1 MEKQTKSII
10 TRRDIHERLNKRFR
24 ASLPG
29 LIMICVVLSLMN
41 LFFFAK
47 YWLVYILPILCD
59 VLILAIVA
67 VLIDGFRRLG
77 RTESNDFAIVEDEL
91 LDMREELERSGPHR
105 RRLRLKYMLYFR
117 EFGKYEV
124 DMEWD
129 GSVWEYSSVGDPFYL
144 VVGRNADIWFVY
156 SQKIYEVRDRT

>member
-41 LFFFAK
+41 LFFFAE
-47 YWLVYILPILCD
+47 YWFVYILPILCD
-59 VLILAIVA
+59 VLILAIVT
-67 VLIDGFRRLG
+67 VLIDGVRRLR

-91 LDMREELERSGPHR
+91 IDMREELERSGAHR
-105 RRLRLKYMLYFR
+105 RRCRLKYILYFS

-124 DMEWD
+124 DMDWD
-129 GSVWEYSSVGDPFYL
+129 GSVWEYSSVGDRFYL
-144 VVGRNADIWFVY
+144 VLASNGVIRFVY
-156 SQKIYEVRDRT
+156 SQKIYEVRDHV

>member
-10 TRRDIHERLNKRFR
+10 TRRDIHERRNKRFR

-41 LFFFAK
+41 LFFFAE
-47 YWLVYILPILCD
+47 YWLVYILPVLCD

-67 VLIDGFRRLG
+67 VLIDGVRRL
-77 RTESNDFAIVEDEL
+77 RCTESNDFAIVEDEL

-105 RRLRLKYMLYFR
+105 RRLRLKYVLYFR
-117 EFGKYEV
+117 DFGKYEV
-124 DMEWD
+124 DMGWD
-129 GSVWEYSSVGDPFYL
+129 GSVWEYSSVGDRFYL
-144 VVGRNADIWFVY
+144 VLTSNGVIQFVY